1 MADTTERKLDRYFRE
16 LTRWAE
22 ELSDTVRS
30 LQQEVEAGRG
40 GGGGRGGSRDPGR
53 PPPPPELSEDG

>member
-22 ELSDTVRS
+22 ELSDTVRN
-30 LQQEVEAGRG
+30 LQEQVAAG
-40 GGGGRGGSRDPGR
+40 GGGGSGRGRDAGR
-53 PPPPPELSEDG
+53 PPPPPELGEDS